1 MAETLPESRAETR
14 QPTLTLTPEQLTA
27 LVQSNRLQKGILA
40 SAHNAQFAV
49 TIGEGN
55 GIQVVEPTLDA
66 DNETWMYTID
76 PKLSTTV
83 RANTFLNV
91 PAGVTQWREISTNS
105 KLLLPD
111 SARTDRKE
119 VRQHY
124 GLLAGAADQT
134 EFDTAKSTPVYAN
147 SAPKPGAK
155 AELLQ
160 GSGRIATIDP
170 TATSLFVVF
179 TAEELAE
186 VTEGLALVESQV
198 AIQAVLSSTRGSLH
212 LPALGM
218 EKPKPN
224 RHSKG
229 LGKPTPLGAYKVR
242 FALSTET
249 L

>member
-1 MAETLPESRAETR
+1 MPETLPDAPAETR
-14 QPTLTLTPEQLTA
+14 QPILKLTPEELTA
-27 LVQSNRLQKGILA
+27 LVQANSLERGVLS
-40 SAHNAQFAV
+40 SAHRAQFAMTV
-49 TIGEGN
+49 GEGK
-55 GIQVVEPTLDA
+55 GIQVVVPTLDT
-66 DNETWMYTID
+66 DNETWIYTID
-76 PKLSTTV
+76 PSQSTSV

-91 PAGVTQWREISTNS
+91 PAGVTQWRA
-105 KLLLPD
+105 LPTESRLVLPN
-111 SARTDRKE
+111 SARTDRRDI
-119 VRQHY
+119 RQHY

-134 EFDTAKSTPVYAN
+134 EFDTAKSTPVYP
-147 SAPKPGAK
+147 SSTPQPGAK
-155 AELLQ
+155 SELLQ